1 MIVVCLCDWFGNLPN
16 CQSINS
22 ISSNV
27 LKIHRII
34 KSLFNTATHG
44 FLCIYLFKKKVH
56 LPNYS
61 KYYSIIQEENPS

>member
-1 MIVVCLCDWFGNLPN
+1 M
-16 CQSINS
+16 
-22 ISSNV
+22 
-27 LKIHRII
+27 